1 MALSST
7 PPSAYP
13 RRILLIVTGM
23 SPQVVTETLF
33 ALATQ
38 AEPFI
43 PTEIHLLTTQEGR
56 QRAKTSLLHPDGGQ
70 FYALLQDYPQ
80 IGQPV
85 FSADN
90 IHVIRAQDAALS
102 DIRTPEENAA
112 AADSITAKVAELTLD
127 ADAALHVSI
136 AGGRKTMGFYLGYAF
151 SLFARPQD
159 RLSHVLVSSPFE
171 NHPDFY
177 FPPVKPR
184 RLPMPGGAHVDTVQA
199 EITLA
204 EIPVVRLRHGLPQ
217 ELQDGRASYNETVA
231 AVQSSLAPPHLTLH
245 LATHRVRC
253 GQSEFALPPALT
265 AWLAFWMQSA
275 AQGEPLQS
283 WREANAENFLA
294 LYQHVVGEDA
304 VALEK
309 TRKRLA
315 NGMEKEFFQENNSK
329 LEKAFK
335 KNLGEFAARPYL
347 LISAGSRGSVRRGLN
362 LPPDAITL
370 VLGREWKD
378 AP

>member
-1 MALSST
+1 MKLSST
-7 PPSAYP
+7 TPSSPADYS

-23 SPQVVTETLF
+23 SPQVVTETLY
-33 ALATQ
+33 ALAVQ
-38 AEPFI
+38 SEPFI

-80 IGQPV
+80 LGQPI
-85 FSADN
+85 FGEDY
-90 IHVIRAQDAALS
+90 IHVIRAPNGKALP

-159 RLSHVLVSSPFE
+159 QLSHVLVSSPFE

-184 RLPMPGGAHVDTVQA
+184 RLPMPGGAHVDTALA

-217 ELQDGRASYNETVA
+217 ELQDGKASYNETVA
-231 AVQSSLAPPHLTLH
+231 AVQASLAPPHLTLW
-245 LATHRVRC
+245 LATRRVRC
-253 GQSEFALPPALT
+253 GQHEFALSPALT
-265 AWLAFWMQSA
+265 AWLAFWMQA
-275 AQGEPLQS
+275 VEQGKPFQS
-283 WREANAENFLA
+283 WREADAGNFFA
-294 LYQHVVGEDA
+294 LYQCVVGEDA
-304 VALEK
+304 AALEK
-309 TRKRLA
+309 AHARLA

-329 LEKAFK
+329 LEGAFK
-335 KNLGEFAARPYL
+335 KALGEFAAKPYL
-347 LISAGSRGSVRRGLN
+347 LASTGSRGSVRRGLA
-362 LPPDAITL
+362 LPPEAITL
-370 VLGREWKD
+370 DLRRG
-378 AP
+378 